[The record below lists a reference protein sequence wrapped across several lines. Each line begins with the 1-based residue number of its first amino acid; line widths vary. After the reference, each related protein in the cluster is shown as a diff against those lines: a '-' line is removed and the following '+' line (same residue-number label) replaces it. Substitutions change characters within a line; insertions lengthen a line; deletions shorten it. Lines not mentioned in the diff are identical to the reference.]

1 MLPESDPEIYEEF
14 CKGNWAVNKNP
25 DVPFCALGADHALE
39 QINRSMKV
47 SGGLVGITLNPNAR
61 TKFFLYIAPELVR
74 LAKDAKEMAGTTRAK
89 EDTRHHTFRPEIDI
103 QEADGTYEFT
113 VVPRSMFATDGKM
126 LHCPAKSSLMS
137 IPEKTPATANTDESE
152 TARGE
157 TVSQRMRVSIIDA
170 MAEVTIDRFWLSS
183 ICTRSTSS
191 KSMDKPDWI
200 KSCSNLADHFSCRI
214 FEKYGD
220 GDEIRLIFDRYDLP
234 SSLKEATRNK
244 RQGNQHTVY
253 YRITPSTH
261 IAKVTMKKLLSHA
274 YTKNKLAEY
283 FAKRLLSMQNKMEGK
298 QERNVISE
306 E

>member
-14 CKGNWAVNKNP
+14 RKGYWAVNKNL

-61 TKFFLYIAPELVR
+61 NKFFLYIAPELVR

-89 EDTRHHTFRPEIDI
+89 E
-103 QEADGTYEFT
+103 GTH
-113 VVPRSMFATDGKM
+113 GKM

-183 ICTRSTSS
+183 IYTRSTSS

-200 KSCSNLADHFSCRI
+200 KSCSNLADHFS
-214 FEKYGD
+214 
-220 GDEIRLIFDRYDLP
+220 
-234 SSLKEATRNK
+234 
-244 RQGNQHTVY
+244 
-253 YRITPSTH
+253 
-261 IAKVTMKKLLSHA
+261 
-274 YTKNKLAEY
+274 
-283 FAKRLLSMQNKMEGK
+283 
-298 QERNVISE
+298 
-306 E
+306 